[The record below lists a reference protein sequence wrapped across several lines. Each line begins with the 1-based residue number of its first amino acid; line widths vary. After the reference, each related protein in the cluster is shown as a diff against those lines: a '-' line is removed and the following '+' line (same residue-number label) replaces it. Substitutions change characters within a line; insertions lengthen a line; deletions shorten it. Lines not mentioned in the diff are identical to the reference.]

1 MMIFCDEHDCI
12 SNIAGTCG
20 TPNPE
25 IYLDSVEP
33 HCASYHN
40 KDESSP
46 IGERIP
52 EEHRLKVA

>member
-1 MMIFCDEHDCI
+1 MIFCDEHDCI

-25 IYLDSVEP
+25 IYLHSVEP
-33 HCASYHN
+33 HCASHHK
-40 KDESSP
+40 KDESSV
-46 IGERIP
+46 IRERIP